1 MSDEDASELPY
12 GILKLPNR
20 RRVDL
25 LTTGDEGTPPAA
37 SLSVEEVAEAL
48 QVPDPPAFGDCPQ
61 CGRNDGYLNDGRD
74 HWCICHVHKVKWY
87 MGTNL
92 FSSWTLETE
101 ETRNKNKALLSGYTE
116 VDPIKG
122 GDSTCL
128 PQPS

>member
-1 MSDEDASELPY
+1 
-12 GILKLPNR
+12 
-20 RRVDL
+20 
-25 LTTGDEGTPPAA
+25 
-37 SLSVEEVAEAL
+37 
-48 QVPDPPAFGDCPQ
+48 
-61 CGRNDGYLNDGRD
+61 
-74 HWCICHVHKVKWY
+74 VHKVKWY